1 MSVKELLNHKLK
13 SVIVDEEDVSQSAS
27 SDGIRT
33 GDLKK
38 GKNIV
43 LCFDG
48 THNKFGPSP
57 YTNLLK
63 LFRMLEKDDPE
74 SQICYYQPGIGA
86 SMSVESESMFE
97 RYLSKQSLS
106 DNLDSLIAFSLDQHI
121 IDAYKYLMRFYQN
134 GDKIYLFGFSRGAF
148 IARVLSSMID
158 RVGLLNAGLEEMAES
173 AWSIYSAWEYAAQ
186 PSQPDYT
193 TTLIDE
199 YKKTFSRVDT
209 PRIEFVGM
217 FDCVNSV
224 GLLRDRLFPLSTKSG
239 LIKNLSHAVSL
250 DERRGKY
257 RQNLIFPFSYKP
269 SFFSLTSTEQSSG
282 NSSRKV
288 TNAGS
293 STKTSVSSSISSI
306 LLEHFGEKS
315 QKKLND
321 AQKLMKDIEQKLKET
336 SRMSIRS
343 RLKRVETNNNNTNGT
358 DHQASFSTFGS
369 SSDKQKLITGEYKE
383 VWFAGNH
390 GDIGGGWASDVNGH
404 FLSHIPLRWM
414 FGEALRVGVIF
425 QRERLVN
432 FANRFSS
439 LDSMLSCNHDMLSF
453 YKGELT
459 HEISQA
465 ERETVLEL
473 SKATFNKAYIP
484 DFRSCEVI
492 SDQAS
497 FEQFSPIQGYDGR
510 GNSSIWNVLGWWIVE
525 FLPIGTKIEDEDDKW
540 RNVYVPNLG
549 RPRSVPQYSKL
560 HWSVYWRMKLCYD
573 YLPRNLP
580 EYVENILN
588 ERRSNHNDSESR
600 DELMEFDVSSAFDD
614 HTSDLI
620 KKLIMETRLLFK
632 QWDSEHWKQVPDDLN
647 PIMRELGYM

>member
-1 MSVKELLNHKLK
+1 
-13 SVIVDEEDVSQSAS
+13 
-27 SDGIRT
+27 
-33 GDLKK
+33 
-38 GKNIV
+38 
-43 LCFDG
+43 
-48 THNKFGPSP
+48 
-57 YTNLLK
+57 
-63 LFRMLEKDDPE
+63 
-74 SQICYYQPGIGA
+74 
-86 SMSVESESMFE
+86 
-97 RYLSKQSLS
+97 
-106 DNLDSLIAFSLDQHI
+106 
-121 IDAYKYLMRFYQN
+121 
-134 GDKIYLFGFSRGAF
+134 
-148 IARVLSSMID
+148 MID

-209 PRIEFVGM
+209 PKIEFVGM

-269 SFFSLTSTEQSSG
+269 SIFSLTSTEQSSG

-336 SRMSIRS
+336 SKMSIRS
-343 RLKRVETNNNNTNGT
+343 RLKRVETSNNNSNGT

-414 FGEALRVGVIF
+414 FGEALKVGVIF
-425 QRERLVN
+425 HRERLVN

-465 ERETVLEL
+465 ERETILEL

-497 FEQFSPIQGYDGR
+497 FEQLLTNGVYLNSLKKIKFDLHSNELNAHKIQDIFTEYNEVPSSPIQGYDGR

-573 YLPRNLP
+573 YFPRNLP

-614 HTSDLI
+614 HTGDLI
-620 KKLIMETRLLFK
+620 KKLIMDTKLLFK